1 MNKEVDDNEAASR
14 VCDPGPLLVALAL
27 APTALAQQSGGTL
40 KIGNFDSPASMSM
53 LEATNRP
60 MLGVFNN
67 LVIFRQNEPQN
78 TLKSFGLANLAYNF
92 TRLAWFTGRTAPT

>member
-1 MNKEVDDNEAASR
+1 
-14 VCDPGPLLVALAL
+14 LLVALAVV
-27 APTALAQQSGGTL
+27 PTALAQQSGGTL
-40 KIGNFDSPASMSM
+40 KIGHFDSPASMSM